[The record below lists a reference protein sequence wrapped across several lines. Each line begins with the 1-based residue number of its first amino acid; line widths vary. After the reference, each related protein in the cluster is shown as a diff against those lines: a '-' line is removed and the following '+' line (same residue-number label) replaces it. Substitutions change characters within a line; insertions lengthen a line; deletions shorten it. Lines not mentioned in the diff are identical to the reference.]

1 MSTPTDIAIKGMLQD
16 LPGTITTAAA
26 APINPPA
33 PPEPPAEAAAN
44 DGENREIERGDIA
57 LATRFVNDHLNKV
70 FFCPAWDRWH
80 LWDGQRWKA
89 DDEGAVFRL
98 AEKTMRDYAS
108 ELFSEADRA
117 RDEAQK
123 LSREAND
130 VYSNPE
136 ASAEAKAEADKKSAR
151 GSALRKSAMPLRRL
165 AEQVQALKK
174 MRDMIEL
181 SKTRK
186 ELVVRG
192 EDLDAEP
199 YLLNTK
205 SGVVD
210 LRDGRIY
217 KHDPKRRITRIC
229 PVDLDLKT
237 PPGRLQEIF
246 DNLFQ
251 KDLDLT
257 NFAQEVLGNSM
268 MANNRLEKF
277 YIWYGPGGGGKG
289 ALMEGIKA
297 AVGDYAMTAEYKTFI
312 AVQGARVRDD
322 LARLAEARF
331 VLSSE
336 VKKGETWDTAVL
348 KSITGNDTIAARQL
362 YGSYFEFRPRLTLH
376 LQCNDLPRADDQD
389 SGLWRRVVVIP
400 CGPQIPE
407 DKQDPTLKEYLLDPE
422 RGGRAILAWLINGA
436 IRTHSAR
443 RLNEP
448 LSVKSVTYQ
457 YRQDQD
463 PLKEYFAARLRFA
476 SITADHF
483 EKTRVTTTDLIKDYQ
498 LWSGEM
504 GIDRRFRCGTN
515 TLKQHLEGRGC
526 TKKKVRLNAATTA
539 DAWLGVTLQNTE
551 HALGS
556 TTFMP
561 REEEHEQA
569 LANVPLFVCS
579 STLSKSSRARAQ
591 PTSHIDTSIIR
602 ENNRTKEQEKNDQP
616 SGQTPPA
623 IDLGSV

>member
-1 MSTPTDIAIKGMLQD
+1 MSTPADLAIKGMLQD
-16 LPGTITTAAA
+16 LPGTITTATA

-33 PPEPPAEAAAN
+33 PPEPPAEVATN

-57 LATRFVNDHLNKV
+57 LATRFVNDHLNQV

-80 LWDGQRWKA
+80 LWDGMRWKA

-98 AEKTMRDYAS
+98 AEKTMRDYAL

-181 SKTRK
+181 AKTRK

-192 EDLDAEP
+192 DALDAEP
-199 YLLNTK
+199 YLLNTNA
-205 SGVVD
+205 GVVD

-217 KHDPKRRITRIC
+217 KHDPKRRITRLC

-251 KDLDLT
+251 KDVDLT

-268 MANNRLEKF
+268 MGNNRLEKF

-389 SGLWRRVVVIP
+389 SGLP

-422 RGGRAILAWLINGA
+422 RGGRAILAWLVNGA

-443 RLNEP
+443 RLTEP
-448 LSVKSVTYQ
+448 AAVKSVTYQ

-463 PLKEYFAARLRFA
+463 PLKEYFGQRLRFA
-476 SITADHF
+476 LPDADHF
-483 EKTRVTTTDLIKDYQ
+483 QKTRVTNIDIMKDYQ
-498 LWSGEM
+498 LWAGEM
-504 GIDRRFRCGTN
+504 GIDRRFRCAGN
-515 TLKQHLEGRGC
+515 TLKHHLEAMGC
-526 TKKKVRLNAATTA
+526 EKTKVRVNATTTA
-539 DAWLGVTLQNTE
+539 HAWVGVTLQNAE
-551 HALGS
+551 HTLGS
-556 TTFMP
+556 NTFMP
-561 REEEHEQA
+561 LEEEHEQA
-569 LANVPLFVCS
+569 MQKVPKFHCS
-579 STLSKSSRARAQ
+579 STLSKSSRARA
-591 PTSHIDTSIIR
+591 PSISHVDLYLNKG
-602 ENNRTKEQEKNDQP
+602 NNGTLELNKTEPP